1 MNENQIFNAVVM
13 AIKLAE
19 GVSQLQMA
27 EQVNCSVEFVDGK
40 QFKGTLAEFASIT
53 YQQLLEVFGETTDE

>member
-40 QFKGTLAEFASIT
+40 QFKGTLAEFAS
-53 YQQLLEVFGETTDE
+53 